1 MAYKNQRKN
10 KKHSAEI
17 RKENSPAKHYR
28 KSRRYERTHPKETER
43 EAMIRIGKQLGML

>member
-17 RKENSPAKHYR
+17 RHKKVCV
-28 KSRRYERTHPKETER
+28 KRRTIIKGR
-43 EAMIRIGKQLGML
+43 GKAHTQSEIELLLKKQGLI